1 MSLTRVL
8 LQFYLAEIILGVEA
22 LHAAGILHR
31 DLKPE
36 NVLMQSNGHLVIT
49 DFGCSIQSKEP
60 GKAPTSRAFVG
71 TDMYMAPEQVMKQDY
86 SEAVDWCL
94 SRVDDAVL
102 MNTHASRQV
111 GSWRLGLGNAHEQE
125 SV

>member
-1 MSLTRVL
+1 LVVALTGAA

-49 DFGCSIQSKEP
+49 DFGCSIQSKEL

-71 TDMYMAPEQVMKQDY
+71 TDMYMAPEQVMKQEY
-86 SEAVDWCL
+86 SEAVDWCPAAPMFH
-94 SRVDDAVL
+94 SMVA
-102 MNTHASRQV
+102 AC
-111 GSWRLGLGNAHEQE
+111 
-125 SV
+125 

>member
-1 MSLTRVL
+1 
-8 LQFYLAEIILGVEA
+8 

-49 DFGCSIQSKEP
+49 DFGCSIQSKEA

-86 SEAVDWCL
+86 SEAVDWYVAIRF
-94 SRVDDAVL
+94 SRFCCFFV
-102 MNTHASRQV
+102 NTHASSQV
-111 GSWRLGLGNAHEQE
+111 GSWCLGLGNAHKQE
-125 SV
+125 PF

>member
-1 MSLTRVL
+1 MTPCFTLTSPPSPQPHCVAP

-49 DFGCSIQSKEP
+49 DFGCSIQSKQA
-60 GKAPTSRAFVG
+60 GVAPTSRAFVG
-71 TDMYMAPEQVMKQDY
+71 TDMYMAPEQVMKQEY
-86 SEAVDWCL
+86 SEAVDWY
-94 SRVDDAVL
+94 R
-102 MNTHASRQV
+102 TI
-111 GSWRLGLGNAHEQE
+111 
-125 SV
+125 

>member
-1 MSLTRVL
+1 M
-8 LQFYLAEIILGVEA
+8 QFYLAEIILGVEA

-49 DFGCSIQSKEP
+49 DFGCSIQSKEA

-71 TDMYMAPEQVMKQDY
+71 TDMYMAPEQVMKQEY
-86 SEAVDWCL
+86 SEAVDWY
-94 SRVDDAVL
+94 R
-102 MNTHASRQV
+102 TI
-111 GSWRLGLGNAHEQE
+111 
-125 SV
+125 

>member
-1 MSLTRVL
+1 M
-8 LQFYLAEIILGVEA
+8 QFYLAEIILGVEA
-22 LHAAGILHR
+22 LHEAGILHR

-71 TDMYMAPEQVMKQDY
+71 TDMYMAPEQVMKQEY
-86 SEAVDWCL
+86 SEAVDWYFHMQF
-94 SRVDDAVL
+94 VGTF
-102 MNTHASRQV
+102 NTAHELNQV
-111 GSWRLGLGNAHEQE
+111 GCWCFGMGDAHKQKP
-125 SV
+125 V